1 MYQKNLRYVVIQFEL
16 TMMDELMKQQIN
28 GHVSEIKIH
37 ITISTRFS
45 NHITLLIYWH
55 QTIT

>member
-1 MYQKNLRYVVIQFEL
+1 MYKNIIQFEL
-16 TMMDELMKQQIN
+16 TMMDELMKQQMN